1 MHNQN
6 SSFFYFVKESGGGC
20 ENNKILYKKYLKK
33 LELCESKRYG
43 ALAFINK
50 FNFPH
55 HIKKAEDGVPLLPLF
70 EYSIFNAFKTAKNKG
85 YKTQKFE
92 INIQLGHNEFA
103 ENIKSQTIYGPVFA
117 NVLEKLSDL
126 QRLSKKA
133 LVPKLEIIVELKD
146 PTTCLV
152 NKLEQN
158 EIRRRGEDRSICPCC
173 VMSEIIEQMP
183 PDENSV
189 IVGYDYDSDDC

>member
-1 MHNQN
+1 MVYR
-6 SSFFYFVKESGGGC
+6 YFLFLNTLFSTH
-20 ENNKILYKKYLKK
+20 
-33 LELCESKRYG
+33 SKQQ
-43 ALAFINK
+43 
-50 FNFPH
+50 
-55 HIKKAEDGVPLLPLF
+55 
-70 EYSIFNAFKTAKNKG
+70 KG

-146 PTTCLV
+146 PTKCLV

-158 EIRRRGEDRSICPCC
+158 EIRRRGEGRSICPCC
-173 VMSEIIEQMP
+173 VTSEIIEQMP

-189 IVGYDYDSDDC
+189 IVGNDYDSDDC